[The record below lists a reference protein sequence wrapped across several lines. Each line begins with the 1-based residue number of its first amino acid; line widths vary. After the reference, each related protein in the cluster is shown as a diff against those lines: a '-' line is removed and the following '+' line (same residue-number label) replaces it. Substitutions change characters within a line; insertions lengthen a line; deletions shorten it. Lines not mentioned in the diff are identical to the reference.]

1 MKIRNFTVDEYIDE
15 VKKFH
20 GHLAPGMLCGGFMV
34 ELILKNLPENGFY
47 DVICE
52 TRACLPDAVQ
62 ILTPCT
68 IGNGWLKIF
77 DTGRFSMIFY
87 DKYSGYGVR
96 ACLDQEKLLNWP
108 EFKIWANKEK
118 PKKDQNTPKIF
129 EEITKAGISA
139 YKTEK
144 VFVEL
149 EKFKKEKGNIK
160 ICLSC
165 KESFRTKD
173 DSSLCDSCSGK
184 LPVKALEENY
194 DFIEKISVDESA
206 GKKALH
212 DMTRIVK
219 SSFKGPAILKDEVI
233 ENENLNLLKKMGKNS
248 VFVKTGEVPGNFLHE
263 DEAVKLFAKNFS
275 GENTFYS
282 DEPREGKINI
292 KSLVNGIFVYDGEL
306 LKSFNSCDDVMCA
319 AKKSFSTVKE
329 NEIIAGTRA
338 IPLYITKD
346 KALKAAEVIENS
358 FMFKVYPFVKKNIGL
373 IVTGTEVY
381 NKKITDAF
389 IPVMKKKIREFDLES
404 VYENIVPD
412 KIEHIEKAVKE
423 ALNAKSEIIIIT
435 GGLSVD
441 PDDVTRKGLRKAGL
455 KNEIYGAPV
464 LPGAMT
470 ITGEIGPA
478 KVIGVPAGGI
488 YFEKTAFDLVFPRLL
503 ADLTITRS
511 DIASLGAG
519 GFLDI

>member
-34 ELILKNLPENGFY
+34 ELALKSLPENGFY

-52 TRACLPDAVQ
+52 TKACLPDAVQ

-77 DTGRFSMIFY
+77 ATGRFSMIFY
-87 DKYSGYGVR
+87 DKYSGYGIRV
-96 ACLDQEKLLNWP
+96 CLDQEKLLNWP

-118 PKKDQNTPKIF
+118 PKKEQNTPKIF
-129 EEITKAGISA
+129 EEIINAGISA

-144 VFVEL
+144 VFVDL
-149 EKFKKEKGNIK
+149 EKFKKEKGKIK

-165 KESFRTKD
+165 KESFRTRD
-173 DSSLCDSCSGK
+173 NSSLCDACSGK

-194 DFIEKISVDESA
+194 DFIEKISVDESS

-219 SSFKGPAILKDEVI
+219 SSYKGPAILKDEII
-233 ENENLNLLKKMGKNS
+233 ENENFNLLKKMGKNS
-248 VFVKTGEVPGNFLHE
+248 VYVKNGEVPDDFLHE
-263 DEAVKLFAKNFS
+263 DEAVKLFAGNLS
-275 GENTFYS
+275 GKNTFYS

-292 KSLVNGIFVYDGEL
+292 KSQVKGVLVYDEEL

-319 AKKSFSTVKE
+319 AKKCFSTVNE
-329 NEIIAGTRA
+329 NEVFAGTRA
-338 IPLYITKD
+338 IPLYIKKE
-346 KALKAAEVIENS
+346 KALNALKVIENS
-358 FMFKVYPFVKKNIGL
+358 FIFRVYPFVRKNIGI
-373 IVTGTEVY
+373 IVTGTEVF
-381 NKKITDAF
+381 NKKIKDAF
-389 IPVMKKKIREFDLES
+389 IPVMKKKLREFDLES

-412 KIEHIEKAVKE
+412 EIEHIEKAVSDALE
-423 ALNAKSEIIIIT
+423 AGCEIIIIT

-441 PDDVTRKGLRKAGL
+441 PDDLTRKGLKKAGL

-470 ITGEIGPA
+470 ITGEIGQA

-488 YFEKTAFDLVFPRLL
+488 YFEKTAFDILFPRLL